1 MEMGDSE
8 QINPN
13 HVGLQS
19 PINTFGRPC
28 ISAGNSPSL
37 KAFWENLSPLPTNN
51 HSSSPHTNLDSAR
64 LLFTNFEDG
73 AYMQPAVKDEVEIES
88 LLHETDEIPRSPDLK
103 RKMFSFKHVT
113 DAQAN
118 KRKKEMKPEVVFTLM
133 NTEKTVV
140 ETPCE
145 SLNGQQRQQS
155 SSFCNNGEVCT
166 AIEKKNMQA
175 NAKNKS
181 KVSKKRSHAAAYAD
195 PSAEVSK
202 GSKKPAA
209 YVDPSAGG
217 ANMLQTPPAVPHS
230 TSPSSTK
237 SGPFALIP
245 AFVHTFCVS
254 FLFHARFQNEPSSS
268 CLIYATH
275 ARQIQVSHTKHYD
288 W

>member
-1 MEMGDSE
+1 MGDSE

-13 HVGLQS
+13 QISGLQS

-28 ISAGNSPSL
+28 MSAGNSPSL

-73 AYMQPAVKDEVEIES
+73 VYIQPAVKDEVGIES
-88 LLHETDEIPRSPDLK
+88 LLRETDEIPRSPDLK

-118 KRKKEMKPEVVFTLM
+118 KRKKSEVVFTLM
-133 NTEKTVV
+133 NTEKNVA

-145 SLNGQQRQQS
+145 SLTGQQQQS
-155 SSFCNNGEVCT
+155 SSSNNNGEVCT

-175 NAKNKS
+175 NAKSTS
-181 KVSKKRSHAAAYAD
+181 KVSKKRSYTAAYAD
-195 PSAEVSK
+195 PSAEGSK

-209 YVDPSAGG
+209 YADPSAGG
-217 ANMLQTPPAVPHS
+217 ANMLQTPPAVLYS
-230 TSPSSTK
+230 TSPTSTK
-237 SGPFALIP
+237 SGPFALVP
-245 AFVHTFCVS
+245 PCM
-254 FLFHARFQNEPSSS
+254 SS
-268 CLIYATH
+268 
-275 ARQIQVSHTKHYD
+275 
-288 W
+288 